1 MALILDDIYNEM
13 KSAVTNYLRTKCEDP
28 SEAIKMLQRYR
39 KSGEPSVYN
48 INDQDDLTY
57 LVSHGLTAQNIS
69 RYFTDNTTFVSFIEN
84 NNTTTAEPI
93 EAVRSRVLSKSG
105 YILTEA
111 IRNPL
116 LHKELYEQCVGNILP
131 HYIESLANSNK

>member
-13 KSAVTNYLRTKCEDP
+13 KSSVNNYLRAKCEDP

-57 LVSHGLTAQNIS
+57 LVSHGLSAQNIS
-69 RYFTDNTTFVSFIEN
+69 RYFTDNTTFVSFNEN

-93 EAVRSRVLSKSG
+93 EAVRSKVMAKSG
-105 YILTEA
+105 YILAEA
-111 IRNPL
+111 IKNPIL
-116 LHKELYEQCVGNILP
+116 YKELYDQCVGNILP
-131 HYIESLANSNK
+131 QYIESLANTNK